1 MSSLFTIKLHQSSI
15 ISHFKRLMSKNLQK
29 NLHFLHGHSSKSS
42 IDHLSEQFSIER
54 RKKSDIA
61 SVFLYLYT
69 SLCDWSKRIA
79 SLSQP
84 IRCKTKTNHD
94 LVTLVSRGRLDSFS
108 LWVLIGSL
116 MYFPF
121 FWVAFAIT
129 LVLVLRY
136 SIEKR
141 SITLVDQ
148 HHSTKINQNLTTIL
162 WTWLWIISSP

>member
-69 SLCDWSKRIA
+69 SLCDWSKRMRH
-79 SLSQP
+79 SLNQSDAKLKP
-84 IRCKTKTNHD
+84 I
-94 LVTLVSRGRLDSFS
+94 RGRLGGFS